1 MSLEVLSKV
10 GISWRPPKRILK
22 IPLLNNMLYF
32 LTEKSQ
38 FSNIYLLK
46 PLVYHNWCY
55 WIIL

>member
-1 MSLEVLSKV
+1 MSLEVLSKI
-10 GISWRPPKRILK
+10 GISWRPTKRILK

-46 PLVYHNWCY
+46 PLVYHN
-55 WIIL
+55 